1 MPELA
6 EVESY
11 RKLWDAGV
19 GQRVLR
25 VALHAGKRPL
35 RDLDPPGVTGAI
47 EGSTLLGSEARA
59 KQMLFRFGHRGKASA
74 WLGIHLGMSGELR
87 VEAAT
92 FAPAK
97 HDHLVLFQRQ
107 QALVFSDPRMFGRIR
122 FHEGPAAP
130 AWWTS
135 MPPAV
140 ASEAFTLDLVQEALA
155 RRKGS
160 TVKGVLLMQ
169 DTFPGVG
176 NWMADEILWR
186 ARINP
191 RRLCGELEQQEIKS
205 LWRETREVCR
215 IALETVGSGS
225 PDPPAGWFFHVRW
238 TSRGKCPRCGKSI
251 ETATIAGRTT
261 RWCAKCQPLPRAA
274 ARRRAK

>member
-6 EVESY
+6 EVEYY

-19 GQRVLR
+19 GQRVFR
-25 VALHAGKRPL
+25 IALHAGKRPL

-87 VEAAT
+87 VEAAA

-107 QALVFSDPRMFGRIR
+107 HALVFSDPRMFGRIR

-135 MPPAV
+135 A
-140 ASEAFTLDLVQEALA
+140 AGHHLRGFH
-155 RRKGS
+155 
-160 TVKGVLLMQ
+160 
-169 DTFPGVG
+169 
-176 NWMADEILWR
+176 
-186 ARINP
+186 P
-191 RRLCGELEQQEIKS
+191 RSC
-205 LWRETREVCR
+205 
-215 IALETVGSGS
+215 
-225 PDPPAGWFFHVRW
+225 
-238 TSRGKCPRCGKSI
+238 
-251 ETATIAGRTT
+251 
-261 RWCAKCQPLPRAA
+261 
-274 ARRRAK
+274 